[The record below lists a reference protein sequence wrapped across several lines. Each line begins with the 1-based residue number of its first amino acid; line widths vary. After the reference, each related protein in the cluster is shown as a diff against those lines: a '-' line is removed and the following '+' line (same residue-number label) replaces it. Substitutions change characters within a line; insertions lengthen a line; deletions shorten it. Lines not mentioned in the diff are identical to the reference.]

1 MDSDVCRV
9 VDMAKYNKDNKDN
22 KDDKDDKD
30 KLRGTK
36 VINMDSRQHLR
47 VHVATKSL
55 PLTEA
60 ALMAEGATIVGD
72 LSVADALL
80 CVAMRPEDF
89 PVLPDS
95 VQWVQLCQAG
105 IEGFLDAGVVTAG
118 HHGTRRWSNASG
130 IYGRQVAESAVGLLL
145 SVIHLHVRIAR
156 AKSWKVWREV
166 DADTRWLAGSTVV
179 IVGAGGIGRH
189 LIDMLTPFG
198 ATCIAVNH
206 SGRPVAGA
214 QQTFSVSQLSQALPL
229 ADHVVVSAP
238 LTAETKGLINADSL
252 NSCRDGVTVINVA
265 RGPVVVT
272 DDLVAALESGK
283 VSGAGLD
290 VTDPEPLP
298 DGHPLWDMDNVTVTT
313 HSANTISSMDAQLA
327 GPTVENYRRL
337 LAGSRMLT
345 ELDVD
350 AAY

>member
-1 MDSDVCRV
+1 MTSKISSVGDPDF
-9 VDMAKYNKDNKDN
+9 MP
-22 KDDKDDKD
+22 
-30 KLRGTK
+30 L
-36 VINMDSRQHLR
+36 QHLR
-47 VHVATKSL
+47 VHVATKGL

-60 ALMAEGATIVGD
+60 ALVAEGAAIVPD
-72 LSVADALL
+72 LADADALL

-89 PVLPDS
+89 PTLPATI
-95 VQWVQLCQAG
+95 QWVQLCQAG

-118 HHGTRRWSNASG
+118 PLGTRRWSNASG

-145 SVIHLHVRIAR
+145 SVIHLHIRIAR
-156 AKSWKVWREV
+156 AKTWKVWREV
-166 DADTRWLAGSTVV
+166 DAGTRWLAGSRVV

-189 LIDMLTPFG
+189 LIEMLAPFG
-198 ATCIAVNH
+198 VECIAVNY

-214 QQTFSVSQLSQALPL
+214 QRTFPVSRLNEALPL
-229 ADHVVVSAP
+229 ADHLVVSTP
-238 LTAETKGLINADSL
+238 LTEQTRGLIDADAL
-252 NSCRDGVTVINVA
+252 DRCRDGVTLVNVA

-272 DDLVAALESGK
+272 EDLVAALQSGK

-298 DGHPLWDMDNVTVTT
+298 DGHPLWEMDNVTITT